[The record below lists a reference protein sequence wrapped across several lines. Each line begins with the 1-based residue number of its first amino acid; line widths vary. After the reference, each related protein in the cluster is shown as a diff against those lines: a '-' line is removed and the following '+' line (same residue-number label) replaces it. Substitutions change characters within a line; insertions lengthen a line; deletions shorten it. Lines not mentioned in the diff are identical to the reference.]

1 MNDVQHL
8 LKLNKL
14 LESAIKSRN
23 LPLAHDL
30 ADKRLIL
37 LDKIYQAKKYSSE
50 LIDAVNVILDSEQ
63 FLTDMIVYEKNEIK
77 KKLLSII
84 ASDKASQLYKS
95 HAK

>member
-37 LDKIYQAKKYSSE
+37 LDKIYQANKYSSE

-63 FLTDMIVYEKNEIK
+63 YLTDMIVYEKNEIK